1 MRRRHF
7 RCDAGAASASQ
18 GARAWGGTRTPCDNN
33 MAQLFG
39 IKTPV
44 AAFMADSPIL
54 LA

>member
-1 MRRRHF
+1 MGRP
-7 RCDAGAASASQ
+7 
-18 GARAWGGTRTPCDNN
+18 RTPCDNN

-54 LA
+54 FGLIGQRPHLFLEELGLNLSAS

>member
-7 RCDAGAASASQ
+7 RCRCWRRVSEPGRT
-18 GARAWGGTRTPCDNN
+18 GMGRPRTPCDNN

>member
-18 GARAWGGTRTPCDNN
+18 GAGMGRPRTPCDNN